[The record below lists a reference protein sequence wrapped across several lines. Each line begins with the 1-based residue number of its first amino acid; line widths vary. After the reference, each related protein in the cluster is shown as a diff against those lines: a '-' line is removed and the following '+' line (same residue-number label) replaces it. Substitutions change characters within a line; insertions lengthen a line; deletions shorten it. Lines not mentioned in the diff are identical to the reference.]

1 MLVGALA
8 VTVVGFILLVL
19 ALALSSAWLAW
30 ACIVVFVIGF
40 GLLIADVL
48 GMRRPAVEA
57 PAAQPE
63 ADYPPTPAA
72 DAEESVAE
80 EAAAAESGEDTE
92 VSAQPEQSQEAQQ
105 TPETDTAEPGA
116 PESAQEPAAQS
127 EPDESS
133 VQVADEGEDEG
144 GNAQTGPAE

>member
-30 ACIVVFVIGF
+30 ACIVVCVIGF

-48 GMRRPAVEA
+48 GMRRPAAEA

-63 ADYPPTPAA
+63 ADYPPAPAA
-72 DAEESVAE
+72 EVE
-80 EAAAAESGEDTE
+80 EAGA
-92 VSAQPEQSQEAQQ
+92 AQPEQSQEAPETSQAV
-105 TPETDTAEPGA
+105 ETDTAETDGPEPG
-116 PESAQEPAAQS
+116 EEPAAQS
-127 EPDESS
+127 EPGESA
-133 VQVADEGEDEG
+133 QVADEGED
-144 GNAQTGPAE
+144 AQTDRAE

>member
-30 ACIVVFVIGF
+30 ACIVVCVIGF
-40 GLLIADVL
+40 GRLIAGVL
-48 GMRRPAVEA
+48 GMRRPAG
-57 PAAQPE
+57 AAG
-63 ADYPPTPAA
+63 
-72 DAEESVAE
+72 
-80 EAAAAESGEDTE
+80 AESGEDTE
-92 VSAQPEQSQEAQQ
+92 TSAQTEQSRESPPSSGAV
-105 TPETDTAEPGA
+105 TAEPVA
-116 PESAQEPAAQS
+116 PESAQEPAAQF